1 MGTFIYPGTP
11 DLIPCRWENS
21 FLTFLKTAVLTNM
34 SSCNEFPSPGRMLSV
49 SLAIATLSK
58 CWYNVHNYKRQRND
72 CLKHF
77 KGLDFCYNSVS
88 TLSLSILSDLDE
100 LQQTEFARC
109 LAPTLN
115 NRNIVGIAKCLAR
128 FVAAFVKMLFRDADF
143 NHQRPRPASLQASSI
158 QILSQMKHNQEQKNE
173 A

>member
-1 MGTFIYPGTP
+1 
-11 DLIPCRWENS
+11 
-21 FLTFLKTAVLTNM
+21 
-34 SSCNEFPSPGRMLSV
+34 MLSV

-128 FVAAFVKMLFRDADF
+128 FVAALVKMLFRDADF
-143 NHQRPRPASLQASSI
+143 NHQRPRPALLYSI
-158 QILSQMKHNQEQKNE
+158 QMQSQMNYNQEQNNE
-173 A
+173 ALNNLCSCQLSFIVKLSNKQLSPASPSKAPLLLVASVRVR